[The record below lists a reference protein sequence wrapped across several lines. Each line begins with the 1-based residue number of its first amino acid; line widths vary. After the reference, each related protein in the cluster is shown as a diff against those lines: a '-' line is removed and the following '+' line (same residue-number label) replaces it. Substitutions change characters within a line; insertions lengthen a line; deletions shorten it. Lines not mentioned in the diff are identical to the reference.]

1 MIGFGNGKDFTTQ
14 IQILH
19 KHVYDPELIA
29 RSIEA
34 RKLGDTGKNF
44 PHNVEHYEWPSNHLI
59 GEEIMLKAAPKTR
72 EEALEVVRGWL
83 RQGNG
88 GKPHPWAA
96 MESFTRWQ
104 HYTAEMGYDYIGCEL
119 GANVS
124 VYNLSIAF
132 TRGAA
137 KQYDKSRNLG
147 NVSAW
152 FVDYSL
158 WNWLGMVNYS
168 GDPDFFSHARLRKSL
183 TPVSGQGINQCRR
196 GYYLIYMSGA
206 QWLINEGGGE
216 SSFYPEAEADGF
228 YKLSPHGEINQAF
241 YDFVCRHPN
250 RGETVVPI
258 AMVLGHDHGLP
269 YGHWKEE
276 HLVFE
281 ALPQTAGDRMIN
293 DLFQTVYS
301 DDYTTWP
308 LSSVGQQ
315 ITPPYGDVFDVL
327 THTADPKV
335 LADYPALLLAGD
347 ITFTT
352 EERQNYVDYVK
363 NGGIL
368 LLNTVYKKDFPEFA
382 AGGDYGKGKVIVYGP
397 DNKVEELKTILPALL
412 RDLLPVTVDSD
423 VEYIVNHNENGVV
436 VTLINNNG
444 VIKDWNKDAVYDP
457 AGERTVTVT
466 YTGEGRVKAANEWIT
481 DAPLAANKVQTVKIP
496 SGDVA
501 VIEFVIE

>member
-14 IQILH
+14 IQILY

-34 RKLGDTGKNF
+34 RRLGDTGKNF
-44 PHNVEHYEWPSNHLI
+44 PHEVEHYEWPSNHLI
-59 GEEIMLKAAPKTR
+59 GEEIMKNAAPKTR
-72 EEALEVVRGWL
+72 QEALAVVRGWL
-83 RQGNG
+83 EKGNG

-137 KQYDKSRNLG
+137 KQYDKSRDLG

-168 GDPDFFSHARLRKSL
+168 GDPDFFSHARLRKVL
-183 TPVSGQGINQCRR
+183 TPDSGQGVNQCRR
-196 GYYLIYMSGA
+196 GYYLIYMAGA

-216 SSFYPEAEADGF
+216 SSFYPEVEADGF
-228 YKLSPHGEINQAF
+228 YKLSPHGEVNRDF

-250 RGETVVPI
+250 RGETIVPI
-258 AMVLGHDHGLP
+258 AMVLNHDHGLP

-293 DLFQTVYS
+293 DLFQTMYS
-301 DDYTTWP
+301 TDYSTWP

-315 ITPPYGDVFDVL
+315 ITPPFGDVFDVL

-335 LADYPALLLAGD
+335 LADYPALILAGD
-347 ITFTT
+347 MTFTD
-352 EERQNYVDYVK
+352 EDKQKFADYVAD
-363 NGGIL
+363 GGIL
-368 LLNTVYKKDFPEFA
+368 LLHEMYADEFS
-382 AGGDYGKGKVIVYGP
+382 GGKGRVIRYGTM
-397 DNKVEELKTILPALL
+397 EELKAILPTLL
-412 RDLLPVTVDSD
+412 QDLLPVTVDSD
-423 VEYIVNHNENGVV
+423 VEYIVNRNENGVV

-444 VIKDWNKDAVYDP
+444 VIKDWDKTAVFDP
-457 AGERTVTVT
+457 AGARTVTVT
-466 YTGEGRVKAANEWIT
+466 YTGEGDVTAVSEWVSDTVLPT
-481 DAPLAANKVQTVKIP
+481 DKKQTVEIAP
-496 SGDVA
+496 GDVK
-501 VIEFVIE
+501 VLEFQLA